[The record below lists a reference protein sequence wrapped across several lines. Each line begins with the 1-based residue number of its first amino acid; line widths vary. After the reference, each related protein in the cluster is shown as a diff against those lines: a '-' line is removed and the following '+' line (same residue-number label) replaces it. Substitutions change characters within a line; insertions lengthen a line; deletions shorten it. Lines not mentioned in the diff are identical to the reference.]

1 MVDQSNDDDED
12 LDVYSSSSSLSSE
25 DDVRNKDGLTK
36 ENLPFQKTDGG
47 AIMPEDGAN
56 PCVIKVS

>member
-1 MVDQSNDDDED
+1 MVDQSKDDDEED
-12 LDVYSSSSSLSSE
+12 LDVYSSSSSLSE
-25 DDVRNKDGLTK
+25 DDVRNKNGLTK

>member
-1 MVDQSNDDDED
+1 MVDQSKDDDEEE
-12 LDVYSSSSSLSSE
+12 LDVNSSSSSLSE
-25 DDVRNKDGLTK
+25 DDVRNKNGLTK

-56 PCVIKVS
+56 PCVIKVC

>member
-1 MVDQSNDDDED
+1 MDQSKDDDDEELD
-12 LDVYSSSSSLSSE
+12 LYSSSSSLLSE
-25 DDVRNKDGLTK
+25 EDARNKNGLTK

>member
-1 MVDQSNDDDED
+1 MDQSNDDDEED
-12 LDVYSSSSSLSSE
+12 LDVYSSSSSSLSE
-25 DDVRNKDGLTK
+25 DDVRNKNGLTK